1 MEKIM
6 RKFLCILSIALCGV
20 LFVGC
25 GGTSKK
31 NETNFNNHLIEIRNN
46 LFAGQ
51 DENYYATVCTGQR
64 EQDYALDG
72 VVNELVPFGIVTL
85 ARLDNEMLNQDTYP
99 FTLVVNGENIVGS
112 LEKSPYDNTYS
123 ADIEQVIAD
132 NAEIRLELVV
142 DGNNVSQNLTNVSS
156 SFAISKDNAISIAC
170 EQLKDSIKDL
180 SKEKNNY
187 SEAFIKILKDYSG
200 ESNRYYWY
208 VGIISPEGKTSG
220 VLIDTTTGDIISKK
234 L

>member
-1 MEKIM
+1 MKKI
-6 RKFLCILSIALCGV
+6 LLILTLALSMAA
-20 LFVGC
+20 FVGC
-25 GGTSKK
+25 GSAKK

-46 LFAGQ
+46 LFAG
-51 DENYYATVCTGQR
+51 ENETYYATICTGER

-72 VVNELVPFGIVTL
+72 VVGDLVPFGIVTL
-85 ARLDNEMLNQDTYP
+85 ARLDNERLREDEYP
-99 FTLVVNGENIVGS
+99 FTLIVNGENVVGS

-132 NAEIRLELVV
+132 DAEIELKVV
-142 DGNNVSQNLTNVSS
+142 IDGNNVSQTLTNVSS
-156 SFAISKDNAISIAC
+156 SFGVNKDQAITIAC
-170 EQLKDSIKDL
+170 DELKDSVKEL
-180 SKEKNNY
+180 SKEKGNF

-220 VLIDTTTGDIISKK
+220 VLIDATSGDIISKK
-234 L
+234 V

>member
-1 MEKIM
+1 M
-6 RKFLCILSIALCGV
+6 RKIICILSIALCGV
-20 LFVGC
+20 LLVGC
-25 GGTSKK
+25 GNSSK

-51 DENYYATVCTGQR
+51 DDTYYATVCTGER
-64 EQDYALDG
+64 EKEYALDG
-72 VVNELVPFGIVTL
+72 VVNELTPFGIVTL
-85 ARLDNEMLNQDTYP
+85 ARLDNEMLAKDEYT
-99 FTLVVNGENIVGS
+99 FTLVVNGQNITGS

-132 NAEIRLELVV
+132 DAEITLELVI
-142 DGNNVSQNLTNVSS
+142 DGTNFSQTLSNVSS
-156 SFAISKDNAISIAC
+156 EFVVAKDRAITIAC
-170 EQLKDSIKDL
+170 DELKDSIKDL
-180 SKEKNNY
+180 SKEKGCY

-220 VLIDTTTGDIISKK
+220 ILIDANSGDIISKK
-234 L
+234 V

>member
-1 MEKIM
+1 MKKII
-6 RKFLCILSIALCGV
+6 CVLSILLCGV

-25 GGTSKK
+25 GSNKK

-46 LFAGQ
+46 LFAAE
-51 DENYYATVCTGQR
+51 DNTLYATVCTGER

-85 ARLDNEMLNQDTYP
+85 ARLDNERLNADEYA
-99 FTLVVNGENIVGS
+99 FTLVVNGENIEGV

-132 NAEIRLELVV
+132 DAEISLQLSV
-142 DGNNVSQNLTNVSS
+142 DGNAFNQTLSNVSS
-156 SFAISKDNAISIAC
+156 TFGVNKDRAISIAC
-170 EQLKDSIKDL
+170 EELKDSIKNL
-180 SKEKNNY
+180 SKEDSNL
-187 SEAFIKILKDYSG
+187 SEAFVKILKDYSG

-220 VLIDTTTGDIISKK
+220 VLIDATSGDIISKK
-234 L
+234 V